1 MSESDAQPRRVT
13 PDQVAAWNMAY
24 WRKKAGLTQRELGER
39 IGWTHGAVS
48 DAEKVWDGESTRK
61 FTANLLLPIAAAL
74 GVPLTAL
81 LLPPEDAGAY
91 EVAIDGG
98 TAALMELIMPD
109 LDAETEIL
117 EAYRDR
123 LRRAA
128 LEWLKPHFAAGISGL
143 LGLIDDK
150 GFAALL
156 AAHLRRIVADARAS
170 REGIE
175 ALGELIDRL
184 EEAAS

>member
-48 DAEKVWDGESTRK
+48 DAEKTWSGEGTRK
-61 FTANLLLPIAAAL
+61 FTAPLLLALAAAL
-74 GVPLTAL
+74 EVPLTAL

-91 EVAIDGG
+91 EIAIDGG

-109 LDAETEIL
+109 LDAETPVL
-117 EAYRDR
+117 EAYRGR
-123 LRRAA
+123 VRRAA
-128 LEWLKPHFAAGISGL
+128 LEWLKPDFAAGISGL

-150 GFAALL
+150 ELAALVI
-156 AAHLRRIVADARAS
+156 AWIRRAVADAKAA

-175 ALGELIDRL
+175 ALGELADRL
-184 EEAAS
+184 EEAL